1 MHFLKKVEPGKDG
14 SQRVSKVRYRSGN
27 NKRETKKAGDKI
39 PEMDNSDDKVCR
51 GWILHL
57 GHLPTVRG
65 SSTMQKRER
74 EREKKAN
81 VENSPRKSL
90 NVMASIRIRTSTSNS
105 NYCFDFDWTL
115 NHPP

>member
-1 MHFLKKVEPGKDG
+1 MGRKELARLDIGAEIKK
-14 SQRVSKVRYRSGN
+14 R
-27 NKRETKKAGDKI
+27 RETRKAGDKI

-74 EREKKAN
+74 ERKGK
-81 VENSPRKSL
+81 
-90 NVMASIRIRTSTSNS
+90 
-105 NYCFDFDWTL
+105 C
-115 NHPP
+115 

>member
-1 MHFLKKVEPGKDG
+1 MGRKELARLDIGAEIK
-14 SQRVSKVRYRSGN
+14 
-27 NKRETKKAGDKI
+27 KRETKKAGDKI

-74 EREKKAN
+74 EREKGK
-81 VENSPRKSL
+81 
-90 NVMASIRIRTSTSNS
+90 
-105 NYCFDFDWTL
+105 C
-115 NHPP
+115 

>member
-1 MHFLKKVEPGKDG
+1 MGRKELARLDIGAEIKK
-14 SQRVSKVRYRSGN
+14 
-27 NKRETKKAGDKI
+27 ETKKAGDKI

-74 EREKKAN
+74 EKEKKAN

>member
-27 NKRETKKAGDKI
+27 KKREETKKAGDKI

-74 EREKKAN
+74 ERK
-81 VENSPRKSL
+81 RQML
-90 NVMASIRIRTSTSNS
+90 RIRREN
-105 NYCFDFDWTL
+105 
-115 NHPP
+115 P

>member
-1 MHFLKKVEPGKDG
+1 MGRKELARLDIGAEITKEK
-14 SQRVSKVRYRSGN
+14 
-27 NKRETKKAGDKI
+27 TKKAGDKI

-74 EREKKAN
+74 EREKGK
-81 VENSPRKSL
+81 
-90 NVMASIRIRTSTSNS
+90 
-105 NYCFDFDWTL
+105 C
-115 NHPP
+115 